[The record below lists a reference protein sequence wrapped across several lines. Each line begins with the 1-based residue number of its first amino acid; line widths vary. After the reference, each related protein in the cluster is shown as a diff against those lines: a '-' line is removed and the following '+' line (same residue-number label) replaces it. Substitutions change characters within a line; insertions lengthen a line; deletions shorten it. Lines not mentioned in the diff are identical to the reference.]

1 MNETQVIS
9 IFSQKG
15 GVGKTTTTVNLASAL
30 EKDGYKVLV
39 VDIDP
44 QGNASASLGISTW
57 ELDKQVKD
65 ILLNKADINDCLITV
80 SDGLKIIPS
89 NILLADQEIPI
100 SGQPGRELLLRKAL
114 RKLKDKFDFILIDCP
129 PSVGVFSVNALLA
142 SQNVLIPVDM
152 SFLGLMGVKSI
163 ERTLKL
169 IQDSLE
175 HDIQILGVLA
185 TQFDS
190 RNNLTKEVHAEL
202 ENHFK
207 EKLFETVIPL
217 NVRLR
222 EAPSFGKSIIDY
234 DPNSTGAISYQQ
246 LAKEVIKRC
255 TV

>member
-1 MNETQVIS
+1 MQVIS

-30 EKDGYKVLV
+30 QKEGFKVLV

-44 QGNASASLGISTW
+44 QGNASASLGIATW
-57 ELDKQVKD
+57 ELEKQVKD
-65 ILLNKADINDCLITV
+65 ILLGNADINDCLITV

-100 SGQPGRELLLRKAL
+100 SGQPGRELLLRKSL
-114 RKLKDKFDFILIDCP
+114 RKLKDKFDYVLIDCP
-129 PSVGVFSVNALLA
+129 PSVGVFSINALLA
-142 SQNVLIPVDM
+142 SNYVLIPVDM

-175 HDIQILGVLA
+175 HNIQIIGVLA
-185 TQFDS
+185 TQFDV
-190 RNNLTKEVHAEL
+190 RNNLTKEVHQEL
-202 ENHFK
+202 KNHFE
-207 EKLFETVIPL
+207 EKLFKTVIPL
-217 NVRLR
+217 NVRLK

-234 DPNSTGAISYQQ
+234 DPSSAGALSYEE
-246 LAKEVIKRC
+246 LAREVIERC
-255 TV
+255 KV

>member
-1 MNETQVIS
+1 
-9 IFSQKG
+9 
-15 GVGKTTTTVNLASAL
+15 
-30 EKDGYKVLV
+30 
-39 VDIDP
+39 
-44 QGNASASLGISTW
+44 
-57 ELDKQVKD
+57 
-65 ILLNKADINDCLITV
+65 
-80 SDGLKIIPS
+80 
-89 NILLADQEIPI
+89 
-100 SGQPGRELLLRKAL
+100 
-114 RKLKDKFDFILIDCP
+114 
-129 PSVGVFSVNALLA
+129 
-142 SQNVLIPVDM
+142 M

-234 DPNSTGAISYQQ
+234 DPTSTGAISYQQ